1 MIYIQSSSGKWLYDL
16 LHHCSSLF
24 SQLLLLLL
32 FRNIYYVHNFFVI
45 IAIIVWYTIIIL
57 FIQCF
62 VLIIHEWMNIVKFRN
77 KWRKKQQQQYGLD
90 WVQVSVCFIILCTF
104 VCLCKMH
111 VIIYLNVLYLC
122 MFCMIYY
129 LFIFIHTYHMN
140 NFYPVCTHFV
150 WMKYFLFNTFFLQS
164 YMNILSL
171 AKTLK
176 CNVLFSVI
184 EI

>member
-77 KWRKKQQQQYGLD
+77 KWRKKTTTTIWTGLGSGFCLFHNH
-90 WVQVSVCFIILCTF
+90 VYFCILLQNARDNLFKC
-104 VCLCKMH
+104 
-111 VIIYLNVLYLC
+111 LYLC

-150 WMKYFLFNTFFLQS
+150 WMKFFLFNTFF
-164 YMNILSL
+164 YNHIW
-171 AKTLK
+171 TF
-176 CNVLFSVI
+176 CP
-184 EI
+184 